1 MKKDLSNKTIGL
13 IHASSL
19 TIPIAKPFIQEIIP
33 EVQVMH
39 LCDDTIQ
46 RDNLSAGVGVIP
58 KINYFKFA
66 TYAHFLEEAK
76 VDLIVLMCS
85 TFNRAV
91 EFARPMINV
100 PMLQIDRPM
109 MELAV
114 KTGKKIGLL
123 ATLPTTVP
131 SSERLLRVV
140 GEEMGKEI
148 EIKTILSSEA
158 FKELE
163 KGNTERHNEIL
174 LEEIDKLSRE
184 VDCICMA
191 QISMS
196 VLESRLT
203 NTRVPVYNSGRTGFT
218 RVREILESM

>member
-1 MKKDLSNKTIGL
+1 MKKDLSNKTVGL
-13 IHASSL
+13 IHASSI

-33 EVQVMH
+33 EVQIMH

-46 RDNLSAGVGVIP
+46 RDNLLAGVGVIP

-91 EFARPMINV
+91 EYARPMINV

-114 KTGKKIGLL
+114 KTGRKIGLL

-131 SSERLLRVV
+131 SSERLLKTVA
-140 GEEMGKEI
+140 EEMGKEV
-148 EIKTILSSEA
+148 EIKTVLSSEA

-174 LEEIDKLSRE
+174 LEEVDKLSKE

-203 NTRVPVYNSGRTGFT
+203 NVRVPVYNSGRTGFT

>member
-1 MKKDLSNKTIGL
+1 MKKDLSNKTVGL
-13 IHASSL
+13 IHASSI
-19 TIPIAKPFIQEIIP
+19 TIPIARPFIQEIIP
-33 EVQVMH
+33 EVQIMH

-46 RDNLSAGVGVIP
+46 RDNLAAGVGVIP

-91 EFARPMINV
+91 EYARPMINV

-114 KTGKKIGLL
+114 KTGKRIGLL

-131 SSERLLRVV
+131 SSERLLKTVA
-140 GEEMGKEI
+140 EEMSKEI
-148 EIKTILSSEA
+148 EIKTVLSSEA

-163 KGNTERHNEIL
+163 KGNIEKHNEIL
-174 LEEIDKLSRE
+174 LEEVDKLSKE

-196 VLESRLT
+196 VLESRLI
-203 NTRVPVYNSGRTGFT
+203 NVRVPVYNSGRTGFT
-218 RVREILESM
+218 KVREILESM

>member
-1 MKKDLSNKTIGL
+1 MKKDLKDKTLGL
-13 IHASSL
+13 IHASSI
-19 TIPIAKPFIQEIIP
+19 TISIVKPFIQEIIP
-33 EVQVMH
+33 EVQVIH

-46 RDNLSAGVGVIP
+46 RDNIAAGVGVIP
-58 KINYFKFA
+58 KVNYFKFA

-76 VDLIVLMCS
+76 VDLIMLMCS

-114 KTGKKIGLL
+114 NTGKKIGII

-131 SSERLLRVV
+131 SSERLLKLVA
-140 GEEMGKEI
+140 EEAKKDI
-148 EIKTILSSEA
+148 EVKTVLCSTA

-163 KGNTERHNEIL
+163 KGNVERHNEIL
-174 LEEIDKLSRE
+174 LEEIDKLSKE

-191 QISMS
+191 QVSMS
-196 VLESRLT
+196 VLESKLT
-203 NTRVPVYNSGRTGFT
+203 DTRVPVYNSGRTGFT
-218 RVREILESM
+218 RVREILESL

>member
-218 RVREILESM
+218 RVREILESI

>member
-91 EFARPMINV
+91 EIARPMINV

-140 GEEMGKEI
+140 AEEMGKEI

-218 RVREILESM
+218 RVREILESI